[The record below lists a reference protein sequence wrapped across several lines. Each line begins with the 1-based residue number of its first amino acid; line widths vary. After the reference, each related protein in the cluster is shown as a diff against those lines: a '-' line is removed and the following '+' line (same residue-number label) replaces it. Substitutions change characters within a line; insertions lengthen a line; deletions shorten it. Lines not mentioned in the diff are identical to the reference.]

1 MSDQS
6 PTRAPPSKK
15 SRMEE
20 EDNVKMD
27 VDTSSLDAKTLNR
40 FSRQNAALG
49 ILQILSNI
57 TNINNYN

>member
-6 PTRAPPSKK
+6 PTRAPPNKK

-20 EDNVKMD
+20 EDNVVMD
-27 VDTSSLDAKTLNR
+27 VDTSSSSLDAKTLNR

-49 ILQILSNI
+49 MI
-57 TNINNYN
+57 

>member
-15 SRMEE
+15 MRGDTIEE
-20 EDNVKMD
+20 TNNVEMD

-49 ILQILSNI
+49 
-57 TNINNYN
+57 NNNKV